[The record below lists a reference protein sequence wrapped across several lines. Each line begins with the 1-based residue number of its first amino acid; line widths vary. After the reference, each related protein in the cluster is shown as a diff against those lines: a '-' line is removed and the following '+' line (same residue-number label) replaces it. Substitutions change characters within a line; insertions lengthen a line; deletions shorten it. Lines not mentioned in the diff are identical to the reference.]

1 MKDIVDLIGR
11 ILIAAIFLFEAYDTL
26 AHWASTK
33 ETLTAYSI
41 LWRQDLLIG
50 LAGFVLLLGGIL
62 LLIGYR
68 VGFGAILLMAYWVPV
83 TFIIYSFWDDP
94 IELRRVNSI
103 SFMRNMAIVG
113 GLCMLI
119 SHGSGK
125 YSVKRLIKVLR
136 ISSKDL

>member
-11 ILIAAIFLFEAYDTL
+11 ILIAAIFLFEAYDTV

-33 ETLTAYSI
+33 ETLDTYSI
-41 LWRQDLLIG
+41 FWRQDLLIG
-50 LAGFVLLLGGIL
+50 SAGLLLTLGGIL

-68 VGFGAILLMAYWVPV
+68 VGFGALLLLAYWVPV

-94 IELRRVNSI
+94 IEIRRVNSI
-103 SFMRNMAIVG
+103 SFMKNMAVVG
-113 GLCMLI
+113 GLLMLI

-125 YSVKRLIKVLR
+125 YSVRRLIKVLKINR
-136 ISSKDL
+136 RDL